1 MHLIMPDNRTTI
13 HATKWSLFPTRR
25 VTILS
30 STYLRCTQRCKSE
43 RKSNGFLSWLLCL
56 SSFLF
61 FLFRSFIFFS
71 FFLRLR
77 FHETTEYPVLINSSF
92 PAFLSLLI
100 RSKEDL
106 RKNLFR
112 VFDGHLFYN
121 FKIEFIRGALLRCY
135 VVRNSSGS

>member
-1 MHLIMPDNRTTI
+1 MHLIMPDNRTI

-30 STYLRCTQRCKSE
+30 CTYLRCTQRCKSE
-43 RKSNGFLSWLLCL
+43 RKSNGFLFWLLCL

-61 FLFRSFIFFS
+61 LFFVLLFFLF

-77 FHETTEYPVLINSSF
+77 FHETTKYPTLINSSF

-100 RSKEDL
+100 RIKEDL
-106 RKNLFR
+106 RKNLFG
-112 VFDGHLFYN
+112 VFDGHPFYN

-135 VVRNSSGS
+135 VARSSSGS

>member
-1 MHLIMPDNRTTI
+1 MPDNRTI

-43 RKSNGFLSWLLCL
+43 RKSNGFLFWLVYL

-61 FLFRSFIFFS
+61 FFSFFYFFF

-77 FHETTEYPVLINSSF
+77 FRETTEYPTLINSSF

-100 RSKEDL
+100 WSKEDL
-106 RKNLFR
+106 RKNLFG
-112 VFDGHLFYN
+112 VFDGHPFYN

-135 VVRNSSGS
+135 VARNSSGS

>member
-1 MHLIMPDNRTTI
+1 MHLIMPDNRTI

-30 STYLRCTQRCKSE
+30 CTYLRSTQRCKSE
-43 RKSNGFLSWLLCL
+43 RKSNGFLSWLVCL

-61 FLFRSFIFFS
+61 FFS
-71 FFLRLR
+71 FFYFFFFFYFLR
-77 FHETTEYPVLINSSF
+77 FRETTAYPVLINSSCS
-92 PAFLSLLI
+92 AFLSLLI
-100 RSKEDL
+100 WSKEDL

-121 FKIEFIRGALLRCY
+121 FKIEFIRGALLRRY

>member
-1 MHLIMPDNRTTI
+1 MHLIMPDNRTI

-30 STYLRCTQRCKSE
+30 CTYLRCTQRCRSE
-43 RKSNGFLSWLLCL
+43 RKSNGFLFWLLCL

-61 FLFRSFIFFS
+61 LFFRSFIFS
-71 FFLRLR
+71 FFSLRLR
-77 FHETTEYPVLINSSF
+77 FRETTEHPTLISSSF

-100 RSKEDL
+100 WREEDV
-106 RKNLFR
+106 RKNLFG
-112 VFDGHLFYN
+112 VFDGHPFYN

>member
-1 MHLIMPDNRTTI
+1 MPDNRTI

-30 STYLRCTQRCKSE
+30 CTYLRCTRRCKNE
-43 RKSNGFLSWLLCL
+43 RKSNGFLIWLVCL

-61 FLFRSFIFFS
+61 LLFSFIY
-71 FFLRLR
+71 FFLLFLHLR
-77 FHETTEYPVLINSSF
+77 FRETTEYPMLINSSF
-92 PAFLSLLI
+92 AAFLSLPI
-100 RSKEDL
+100 WSKEDL
-106 RKNLFR
+106 HKNLFR

-135 VVRNSSGS
+135 VIRNSSGS